1 MSREKALV
9 KNSAIISVGTF
20 LPKLVS
26 LITLPIVTAGLNKTE
41 YGTYDLIT
49 VCVLLV
55 LPVATLQ
62 MQAAAFRYLVTA
74 RGNRQEQDRIITNIA
89 FFTVPVCIGALMIL
103 YFIL

>member
-41 YGTYDLIT
+41 YGTYDLI
-49 VCVLLV
+49 
-55 LPVATLQ
+55 
-62 MQAAAFRYLVTA
+62 
-74 RGNRQEQDRIITNIA
+74 IT
-89 FFTVPVCIGALMIL
+89 
-103 YFIL
+103 